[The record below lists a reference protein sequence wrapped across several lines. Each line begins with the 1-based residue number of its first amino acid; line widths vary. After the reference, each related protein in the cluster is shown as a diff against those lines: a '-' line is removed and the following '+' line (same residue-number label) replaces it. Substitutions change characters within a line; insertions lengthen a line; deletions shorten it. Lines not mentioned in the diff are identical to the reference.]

1 MRRVNNIK
9 LGDNVN
15 LNQEGKKYRTTKG
28 KLEGGQ
34 DNHNQIKRWKDKIL
48 HSTKKLQNKEMIQCL
63 FVEHIYS
70 FNWCKM
76 EIKLD
81 EKGEQYYNGRQY
93 EFNSGDKI
101 KNAGERGQ

>member
-1 MRRVNNIK
+1 
-9 LGDNVN
+9 
-15 LNQEGKKYRTTKG
+15 
-28 KLEGGQ
+28 
-34 DNHNQIKRWKDKIL
+34 
-48 HSTKKLQNKEMIQCL
+48 MIPCL

-101 KNAGERGQ
+101 KNARQRGQLVSREDNMNLNYLKRGCLNYLKRG